1 LEAALIS
8 AEIDFLA
15 PQDLAAAL
23 AVLDEHEDDATVLSG
38 GMSLVPMMNLGL
50 ASPEHVLSLRR
61 IRELTDIRDDGDAIV
76 LGGMVPHAVVA
87 THPAVRES
95 ASSLAVS
102 ASLIG
107 DVQVR
112 NRGTIGGSIAHA
124 DPAADYLPALVALGG
139 EIVLESARDGRR
151 TVPASEFFIDAMLT
165 VRQGHELV
173 TAVRVPKLAQRAV
186 SEYIRFA
193 RVEGSFAIVNA
204 AVTLDPE
211 GDARIALGGVGPA
224 PVTLDITS
232 FGRGGWD
239 DSAAA
244 SVGDAAFDACVDVQ
258 GDIMSDA
265 EYRREMARVHARR
278 VVSRAAARLGSP
290 ADNGSAKR

>member
-1 LEAALIS
+1 LIS

-15 PQDLAAAL
+15 PQDLAGAL

-50 ASPEHVLSLRR
+50 ASPERVLSLRR
-61 IRELTDIRDDGDAIV
+61 VAELTEIRDDGDAIV
-76 LGGMVPHAVVA
+76 LGGMVPHVEVSS
-87 THPAVRES
+87 HPAVLES
-95 ASSLAVS
+95 AASLAAS

-124 DPAADYLPALVALGG
+124 DPAADYLPSLVSLGG
-139 EIVLESARDGRR
+139 EVVLESVRDGRR
-151 TVPASEFFIDAMLT
+151 SVPAGEFFIDAMFT

-173 TAVRVPKLAQRAV
+173 TAIRVPKTPKGAV
-186 SEYIRFA
+186 AEYIRFA

-204 AVTLDPE
+204 AVVIDPAGE
-211 GDARIALGGVGPA
+211 SRIALGGVGPA
-224 PVTLDITS
+224 PVSFDITE
-232 FGRGGWD
+232 FGRDGWND
-239 DSAAA
+239 EAAA
-244 SVGDAAFDACVDVQ
+244 RVGDAAFNACDNVQ

-278 VVSRAAARLGSP
+278 VVARAAARLSGE
-290 ADNGSAKR
+290 AQDGSARR